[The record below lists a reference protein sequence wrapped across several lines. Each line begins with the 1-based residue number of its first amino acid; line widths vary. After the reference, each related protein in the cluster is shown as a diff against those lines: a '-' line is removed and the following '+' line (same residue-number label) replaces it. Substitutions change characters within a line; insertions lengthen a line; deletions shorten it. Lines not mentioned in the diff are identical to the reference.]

1 MRMVTFCILLL
12 MCFSAM
18 PALAQHE
25 QDTLLMVRLKEV
37 QIKDT
42 RDWGNDTL
50 RYRFNQTRYYVQTIL
65 PYLEGA
71 TQLFNELNATINSSD
86 MSKKEKKRL
95 IAEKEDEARTRF
107 EDKVRSLN
115 ETQGVLLVKLIARQ
129 TGANIYSMLGE
140 FRNPLTAIRWQAWS
154 RLHGFNIN
162 KHYNPPEE
170 LLLEQ
175 VMLSLDYPLP
185 DFYEHKETATAL
197 KNN

>member
-1 MRMVTFCILLL
+1 

-129 TGANIYSMLGE
+129 TGANIYSMLSE

-162 KHYNPPEE
+162 KHYDPTEE